1 MRDKEQAERAAS
13 GQRDKRERERHTH
26 REWNCSGEALNSN

>member
-13 GQRDKRERERHTH
+13 GQRDKREIERDT
-26 REWNCSGEALNSN
+26 RIENGTVVEKF